1 MKIAYAFRRNIFY
14 PFTGG
19 RGRTQLPEGKTL
31 TRYLGVVKEMGLDGL
46 ELGMDSF
53 PTVEIDEASVKETAK
68 RLEDAGLPCVAVRA
82 GGGFDNP
89 SVGTDNRRRLERAIE
104 LAGWLG
110 AGVVNTALVTPPK
123 RELEGGSINGTPSP
137 DPSSRS
143 ASQED
148 FERTARV
155 LREVGALAGSAG
167 LDITVEVHQ
176 RSIAD
181 NSWSKLHLLDAADSP
196 YVHANPDLGNIL
208 WNYDEPE
215 ESMGQAI
222 AALEP
227 RSRHWH
233 CKNLYRVHGARD
245 RLLLLRP
252 RPTAG
257 RRHRLPLRH
266 RGDGGRRLRLLRGRR
281 GRDRGGP
288 DTPGPQERG
297 VRQGSGGEPA
307 ARLIAANARIG
318 QSLSSETVRVDV
330 Q

>member
-31 TRYLGVVKEMGLDGL
+31 ARYLGVVKEMGFDGL

-53 PTVEIDEASVKETAK
+53 PTVEIDEASVKETAR

-89 SVGTDNRRRLERAIE
+89 SVAVENRRKLERAIE
-104 LAGWLG
+104 VAGWLG

-123 RELEGGSINGTPSP
+123 RELGGGSINGTPSP

-155 LREVGALAGSAG
+155 LREAGALAGPAG
-167 LDITVEVHQ
+167 LDITIEVHQ

-181 NSWSKLHLLDAADSP
+181 NSWSTLHLLDATDSP

-215 ESMGQAI
+215 ESMEQAI
-222 AALEP
+222 AALAS
-227 RSRHWH
+227 RSRYWH
-233 CKNLYRVHGARD
+233 CKNLYRVHVPEID
-245 RLLLLRP
+245 RSYFVRVPLPDGDIDYRFAISAMVDAGYDGYLAIEGG
-252 RPTAG
+252 TAG
-257 RRHRLPLRH
+257 DQIHQ
-266 RGDGGRRLRLLRGRR
+266 
-281 GRDRGGP
+281 DRKSV
-288 DTPGPQERG
+288 EYVRG
-297 VRQGSGGEPA
+297 VVA
-307 ARLIAANARIG
+307 
-318 QSLSSETVRVDV
+318 SL
-330 Q
+330 QPG